1 MRGKGVKS
9 FFKKVYLYRAF
20 LVMLLPAVAYT
31 LIFSYYPMTGIAVS
45 YPHLCFAATRPLRFP
60 PLKPCAKRLA
70 LPCLNFLI

>member
-31 LIFSYYPMTGIAVS
+31 LIFSYYPMTGIVLAE
-45 YPHLCFAATRPLRFP
+45 FGAAPGTGWKTSSFSSPRARR
-60 PLKPCAKRLA
+60 A
-70 LPCLNFLI
+70 